1 MKSATPKESSMPHER
16 INGINLYYELHGDG
30 EPLVLVHGY
39 TGDVS
44 DWRFQIAD
52 FSRTHRVLAF
62 DHRGHG
68 RSDAPAD
75 RTAYTIEQMADDVEA
90 LADRAGFQR
99 YHLLGHSMGGAVVQ
113 EVALRSPSRLRSLT
127 LHDTGPTF
135 GLGRNEA
142 VAAWMARRHKIAEE
156 RGMAAVAE
164 TDTPLPRPPHMPPE
178 RGDEEKRR
186 LAAMSVDGFIGAW
199 QALTT
204 WPGTTDRAATISVST
219 MVIYGSLD
227 AGLIEGAKFLGAT
240 IPGAV
245 VEVIPEAGHSPQY
258 ERPDLFNAALRRHL
272 HRNAAALAK

>member
-1 MKSATPKESSMPHER
+1 MPHER

-30 EPLVLVHGY
+30 EPLMLVHGY

-44 DWRFQIAD
+44 DWRFQIAE

-68 RSDAPAD
+68 RSDARAD
-75 RTAYTIEQMADDVEA
+75 RSTYTIEHMADDVEA
-90 LADRAGFQR
+90 LADRAGFER
-99 YHLLGHSMGGAVVQ
+99 YHLVGHSMGGAVVQ

-135 GLGRNEA
+135 GFHRNEA
-142 VAAWMARRHKIAEE
+142 VAAWIARRQKIAEE

-164 TDTPLPRPPHMPPE
+164 TDV
-178 RGDEEKRR
+178 
-186 LAAMSVDGFIGAW
+186 AMSVDGFIGAW
-199 QALTT
+199 QALTA
-204 WPGTTDRAATISVST
+204 WPGTKDRAATISVST

-227 AGLIEGAKFLGAT
+227 AGLIEGAKYLGAT

-245 VEVIPEAGHSPQY
+245 VEVVPEAGHSPQY

-272 HRNAAALAK
+272 HRNAETSAK